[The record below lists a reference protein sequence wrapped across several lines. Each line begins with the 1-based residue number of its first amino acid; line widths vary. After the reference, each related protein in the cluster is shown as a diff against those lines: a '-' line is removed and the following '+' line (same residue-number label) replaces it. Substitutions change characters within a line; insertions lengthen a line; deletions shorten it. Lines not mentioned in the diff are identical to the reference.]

1 MIHENGNIVI
11 EFRWQ
16 NTEELEQYA
25 NSIINLINIVKCNY
39 LFK

>member
-25 NSIINLINIVKCNY
+25 SIIYCSRR
-39 LFK
+39 

>member
-1 MIHENGNIVI
+1 MIHEKGNTII

-25 NSIINLINIVKCNY
+25 SIIYCSK
-39 LFK
+39 